1 MVRAALIISAVGV
14 TLYPAPI
21 AAQRSDAAIALIEA
35 LSACRPIAES
45 SARLACF
52 DREIAP
58 LAKGRTAVTPAPVVR
73 SNAPTPVP
81 PPSPMP
87 APVPAAPVTSPPPP
101 ASFGSEQLA
110 GKDRPPAK
118 EEDQILHARIVS
130 LRKVNV
136 GAYLVT
142 LDNGQAWRHEDEVQ
156 GSYLREGEAVTITK
170 GTLATYRLTRDAGNA
185 RNWIRVN
192 RVR

>member
-1 MVRAALIISAVGV
+1 MKKSVACLVLAAVSAPALAADATAPVFEKLVSCTDVRDS
-14 TLYPAPI
+14 
-21 AAQRSDAAIALIEA
+21 RE
-35 LSACRPIAES
+35 
-45 SARLACF
+45 RLACF

-58 LAKGRTAVTPAPVVR
+58 LAKAKTAVTPAPVVR
-73 SNAPTPVP
+73 SNAPTPVA
-81 PPSPMP
+81 PPSPAP
-87 APVPAAPVTSPPPP
+87 APPP
-101 ASFGSEQLA
+101 ASFGAEQLA

-118 EEDQILHARIVS
+118 EEDQILHAHIVS

>member
-1 MVRAALIISAVGV
+1 MKKSVAYLVLAAVSTPALAADTTAPVVEKLLSCTDVRDS
-14 TLYPAPI
+14 
-21 AAQRSDAAIALIEA
+21 RE
-35 LSACRPIAES
+35 
-45 SARLACF
+45 RLACF

-58 LAKGRTAVTPAPVVR
+58 LAKAKTALTPAPVVR
-73 SNAPTPVP
+73 SSAPTPVA
-81 PPSPMP
+81 PPSPAP
-87 APVPAAPVTSPPPP
+87 APAPAAPATSPPPP

-110 GKDRPPAK
+110 SKDRPPAK

-170 GTLATYRLTRDAGNA
+170 ATLSTYRLTRDAGNA
-185 RNWIRVN
+185 KNWIRIT